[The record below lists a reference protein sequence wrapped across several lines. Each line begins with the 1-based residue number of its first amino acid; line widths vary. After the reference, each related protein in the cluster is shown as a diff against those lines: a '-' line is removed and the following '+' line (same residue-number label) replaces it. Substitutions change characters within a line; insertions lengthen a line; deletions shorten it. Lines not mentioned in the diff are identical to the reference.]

1 VSDSGVQV
9 IRCAGRIEKSL
20 QGRAKMNCYVHS
32 VPGRLRVKTPTVK
45 RNRAAARHVEG
56 LMKQLRG
63 VSLTTA
69 NTITGS
75 VLVVYNPKA
84 ISTDLI
90 LNTLENEGHFDN
102 SGVVSSDQYIGE
114 AASKAGRLIGK
125 VVFGAFVER
134 AFQGSALSYL
144 AVFI

>member
-1 VSDSGVQV
+1 MSDSGVQV

-84 ISTDLI
+84 ISADLI

>member
-1 VSDSGVQV
+1 
-9 IRCAGRIEKSL
+9 
-20 QGRAKMNCYVHS
+20 MNCYVHS

>member
-1 VSDSGVQV
+1 MSDSGVQV

>member
-1 VSDSGVQV
+1 
-9 IRCAGRIEKSL
+9 
-20 QGRAKMNCYVHS
+20 MNCYVHS

-84 ISTDLI
+84 ISADLI

>member
-45 RNRAAARHVEG
+45 RNRAAARQVEG
-56 LMKQLRG
+56 LMNQLRG
-63 VSLTTA
+63 INLTTA
-69 NTITGS
+69 NTTTGS
-75 VLVVYNPKA
+75 VLVVYDPKA

-102 SGVVSSDQYIGE
+102 SGVVSCDQYIGQ
-114 AASKAGRLIGK
+114 AASKAGRLLGK
-125 VVFGAFVER
+125 VLFGAFVER

-144 AVFI
+144 AALI